1 MAEGNYKLEMAV
13 FAYSYTDPLLDVAP
27 EPNSWGWEVE
37 RIYED
42 FGKREQL
49 VNLIADCEKNPPKYL
64 LIRSLEELGD
74 NLEQVSARITKLKAL
89 GITLVA
95 IEQSYN
101 ASENTLNQHIELIN
115 VIQQIQYQ
123 HRSRRIRQGHARNR
137 LDVAPPPG
145 KVPYGYRRGKGKY
158 IVDRTTA
165 PVVKEFFENFLLY
178 GSLRNAVRYIAK
190 KYNKKISVTTGKRW
204 LTNQVYRGNTEYQ
217 NGEIISNTHAP
228 IISKEEAAQVDR
240 LLRRNSRVST
250 RSASAPRSLAGL
262 VTCSE
267 CKSHMTIT
275 RVTIRKQAKEYLY
288 LRPISCSKKPKCKS
302 IPYQEVLEKTITAVC
317 QDLPLAVEGVNFP
330 QLDAVKNNLGQEI
343 QRASKILEQIPGL
356 IETGVLDEET
366 AKLRTYKLR
375 TEISTME
382 AKLATLPP
390 VNLRSVAQAV
400 SIPQFWL
407 DLSESE
413 RRFYL
418 REFIKDIEIIRKDNS
433 WELKI
438 VFIF

>member
-1 MAEGNYKLEMAV
+1 MAI
-13 FAYSYTDPLLDVAP
+13 FAYSYTDPLLDTVP
-27 EPNSWGWEVE
+27 EANSWGWEVD
-37 RIYED
+37 RVYED
-42 FGKREQL
+42 LGKRLQL
-49 VNLIADCEKNPPKYL
+49 QKLLTDCQENPPKYL
-64 LIRSLEELGD
+64 LVRSLQELGD
-74 NLEQVSARITKLKAL
+74 TLEQVGTCIAQLQAL
-89 GITLVA
+89 GITLIA

-101 ASENTLNQHIELIN
+101 SSDDSRNKHIELIN
-115 VIQQIQYQ
+115 LIQQIQYQ
-123 HRSRRIRQGHARNR
+123 QRSRRIRQGHARKR

-145 KVPYGYRRGKGKY
+145 KVPYGYRRGKDKY
-158 IVDRTTA
+158 IIDRTTA

-178 GSLRNAVRYIAK
+178 GSLQGAVRYIAK

-228 IISKEEAAQVDR
+228 IIGKEEAAQIDR
-240 LLRRNSRVST
+240 LLRRNSRLS
-250 RSASAPRSLAGL
+250 RRAASAPRSLAGL

-267 CKSHMTIT
+267 CKSSMTIT

-288 LRPISCSKKPKCKS
+288 LRPINCAKKPKCQS
-302 IPYQEVLEKTITAVC
+302 IPYQDVLEKTITAIC
-317 QDLPLAVEGVNFP
+317 CDLPKAVEGLNFP
-330 QLDAVKNNLGQEI
+330 QVDTVKNNLEQEI
-343 QRASKILEQIPGL
+343 ARAKTILEKIPDL
-356 IETGVLDEET
+356 VETCVLDEET
-366 AKLRTYKLR
+366 AKLRTYKLL
-375 TEISTME
+375 TEISAME

-390 VNLRSVAQAV
+390 INLRSVAQAV

-418 REFIKDIEIIRKDNS
+418 REFIKEIQIIRQDSS
-433 WELKI
+433 WELQI

>member
-1 MAEGNYKLEMAV
+1 MTV
-13 FAYSYTDPLLDVAP
+13 FAYSYTDPLLDVTP
-27 EPNSWGWEVE
+27 EPNSWGWEVD
-37 RIYED
+37 RVYED
-42 FGKREQL
+42 LGKRSGLQKL
-49 VNLIADCEKNPPKYL
+49 LTDCRENPPKYL
-64 LIRSLEELGD
+64 LIRTLEELGD
-74 NLEQVSARITKLKAL
+74 NLEQVSARITELKAL
-89 GITLVA
+89 GITIVA
-95 IEQSYN
+95 VEQTYN
-101 ASENTLNQHIELIN
+101 SSDNTLNQHIELIN
-115 VIQQIQYQ
+115 LIQQIQYQ
-123 HRSRRIRQGHARNR
+123 QRSRRIRQGHARNR
-137 LDVAPPPG
+137 LDMAPPPG

-158 IVDRTTA
+158 IIDRTTA
-165 PVVKEFFENFLLY
+165 LVVKDFFENFLLY

-204 LTNQVYRGNTEYQ
+204 LTNQVYRGNTAYQ
-217 NGEIISNTHAP
+217 NSEIIYDTHAP
-228 IISKEEAAQVDR
+228 IITKEEAAQIDR
-240 LLRRNSRVST
+240 LLRRNSRLST

-275 RVTIRKQAKEYLY
+275 RVTIRKQTKEYLY
-288 LRPISCSKKPKCKS
+288 LRPINCPKKPKCQS
-302 IPYQEVLEKTITAVC
+302 IPYEDVLEKTIAAVC
-317 QDLPLAVEGVNFP
+317 HDLPKAVEGVNFP
-330 QLDAVKNNLGQEI
+330 QLDTVKNNLGQEI
-343 QRASKILEQIPGL
+343 ARVNAILEQIPEL

-375 TEISTME
+375 TEISAME

-418 REFIKDIEIIRKDNS
+418 REFIREIEIARQDNS
-433 WELKI
+433 WELQI